1 MSTAWLRT
9 AVLCGVGVVSAWG
22 QAAKNDIP
30 AAVLTAKTVAIV
42 NDTRDPKVADGAVAA
57 LKSWGQFTVVD
68 DPQVADITL
77 RFEKTKEH
85 SGAST
90 PGKTDADGKPVGD
103 PSYGYSFSMSSQIH
117 MKAYSKDADTAF
129 FTTKTDDGKVKA
141 GMGCVNDLH
150 TAFRAAKAGATP

>member
-1 MSTAWLRT
+1 M
-9 AVLCGVGVVSAWG
+9 
-22 QAAKNDIP
+22 P
-30 AAVLTAKTVAIV
+30 AAALGAKTVAIV

-77 RFEKTKEH
+77 RFDKTKER

-103 PSYGYSFSMSSQIH
+103 PSYGYSMTFGSKIH
-117 MKAYSKDADTAF
+117 MKAYLKDGDAAF

-141 GMGCVNDLH
+141 GMGCVNDFH
-150 TAFRAAKAGATP
+150 TAFRAAKGAP